1 MGFHNGNPQALD
13 ARLLK
18 DRILSLVEEY
28 YQAAHRK
35 PAFVPGQSRVPYAGR
50 VYDAR
55 EMTLLTDS
63 ALDFWLT
70 AGPYADRFERRMRQF
85 FGSRDFLLV
94 NSGSSA
100 NLVMLSTL
108 CASALAKDLAEG
120 SLPPLVAGDE
130 VITPA
135 VTFPTTVAPIVQN
148 RLVPVFVDCEVGTY
162 NINPRLIEDAIG
174 PRTRAIFVPHT
185 VGNPCDMEIIGEV
198 ARRRGLW
205 LLEDGCDA
213 LGATFNGQ
221 LAGTFGDMS
230 SLSFYPAHHITM
242 GEGGGVAINSFG
254 LQKTAR
260 SIRDWGRDCWC
271 DPGKS
276 NTCGSRFGWQAGQ
289 LPCGYD
295 HKYIYSN
302 IGYNLKVTDLQAA
315 IGLAQTEKMEDFI
328 AARRRNFQSLYQGLQ
343 AHEEHLILPTTDP
356 RANPSP
362 FAFPITVRPGLE
374 RNRLIGHLEDAQ
386 IETRLVFGGNI
397 IRQPGFLDIEKRI
410 HGDLAASDTIMRD
423 TFFIGVYPGLTEE
436 MIGYVL
442 ETFRNFFR
450 ASRSP
455 ATEIQ
460 RAASVVKLAAAPE
473 AQCRPARGQVTL
485 S

>member
-162 NINPRLIEDAIG
+162 NINPR
-174 PRTRAIFVPHT
+174 
-185 VGNPCDMEIIGEV
+185 
-198 ARRRGLW
+198 